1 MFYNLI
7 RGLGKG
13 FGCMNNNDIWNL
25 FLEKI
30 SKKVSLMS
38 YNYIFKDLKLHSYK
52 NSIVTIIVPNNEL
65 LLQNITKNYNDIIED
80 IFNDITN
87 DSCEIRYVFED
98 EINNIKEDIIN
109 INENKEVDN
118 NNYNSFDDSDD
129 DLTHYKYN
137 SNFKEEYTFD
147 TFVVGESNKLAYGT
161 ALSVAQNPGKLYN
174 PYFIYAKSGLG
185 KTHLL
190 HAIGNYI
197 VTHSDKKVLYITAE
211 EFSNDY
217 RSIIN
222 TKNKS
227 ENNISY
233 LEAFRK
239 KYRNIDVLMIDDIQ
253 FLQNMQKSQIEFT
266 NTFNSL
272 YDNEKQIIIAS
283 DTSIDDYKYL
293 EDRLK
298 TRFRWGLTESI
309 NPPEIELK
317 KNIIRNKIKINNYD
331 LDINEDVIDY
341 IASNC
346 GSDIRN
352 LEGSVLR
359 IVAYKATFNIDNVT
373 LDIAKEALQE
383 FVTDK
388 VYRTNSVEKI
398 IDIVA
403 KYFNL
408 DGSMLK
414 GKMKKK
420 NVTDAR
426 AIAMYLSRIMTD
438 ESLQRIGLEFG
449 GRDHSTVIYSHEKI
463 SNELKTNIK
472 LQEEIKILKDKICE

>member
-1 MFYNLI
+1 MDN
-7 RGLGKG
+7 K
-13 FGCMNNNDIWNL
+13 DIWSQ
-25 FLEKI
+25 FLLKI
-30 SKKVSLMS
+30 KNKVSLMS
-38 YNYIFKDLKLHSYK
+38 YNYIFKDLKLNSYE
-52 NSIVTIIVPNNEL
+52 NSTATIVVPENDL
-65 LLQNITKNYNDIIED
+65 LLQNIEKNYSEIIEE
-80 IFNDITN
+80 ILNDITN
-87 DSCEIRYVFED
+87 DSCSIKFVFEKD
-98 EINNIKEDIIN
+98 LEKNKSDIIV
-109 INENKEVDN
+109 INEEDKDIKTNITN
-118 NNYNSFDDSDD
+118 
-129 DLTHYKYN
+129 YKYS
-137 SNFKEEYTFD
+137 SNFNPKYTFD
-147 TFVVGESNKLAYGT
+147 TFVVGNSNKLAYGT
-161 ALSVAQNPGKLYN
+161 ALTVAQNPGKLYN

-185 KTHLL
+185 KTHLM

-197 VTHSDKKVLYITAE
+197 VSHSDKRVLYITAE
-211 EFSNDY
+211 QFSNDY

-227 ENNISY
+227 DNNISY
-233 LEAFRK
+233 LEAFRE
-239 KYRNIDVLMIDDIQ
+239 KYRNVDVLMIDDIQ
-253 FLQNMQKSQIEFT
+253 FLEKMPKSQVEFT
-266 NTFNSL
+266 NTFNTL

-283 DTSIDDYKYL
+283 DTSINDYKYL

-317 KNIIRNKIKINNYD
+317 KNIIKNKIMVNNYD
-331 LDINEDVIDY
+331 LDINEDVIDF
-341 IASNC
+341 IANNC

-352 LEGSVLR
+352 LEGAVIR
-359 IVAYKATFNIDNVT
+359 IIAYKATFNISDVT

-383 FVTDK
+383 FVPKT
-388 VYRTNSVEKI
+388 VYRTNSVSKI
-398 IDIVA
+398 IDIVS

-408 DGSMLK
+408 EPNMLK

-463 SNELKTNIK
+463 SNELKTNLK